1 MPMSYRVML
10 LSVFSVCCCAPAVG
24 YAQTQVAQDIA
35 RNGNETLSWAQKMFE
50 HQKIDFGTIAKGSD
64 ARFQLK
70 LKNLYKEDVHISNV
84 KTTCGC
90 SAATPAKTTLVSLEA
105 TTIEITMDTQRF
117 SHRKDSNVI
126 VTFDAPF
133 PAEVRIPITSYIRTD
148 VVVTPGAANFGP
160 VEKGLGG
167 EKILDLAYA
176 GRDDW
181 AITEVINR
189 NEFITAKVIEVGRGQ
204 GKANYKLHF
213 TISPDAPIGLL
224 RSQVTI
230 VTNDANGQTVPILVE
245 AKVESDITVTPD
257 NVSLGLLVP
266 GQTKK
271 VNVVLRSKKPFAIEK
286 IVCDSNREAFQVQ
299 LPNPEKELKAI
310 YILPLTLTTPNDP
323 GDFQE
328 GFEVTVVGRS
338 EPVKFKAVGKI
349 VEKSN

>member
-1 MPMSYRVML
+1 MSYRVML
-10 LSVFSVCCCAPAVG
+10 LSVVSVLFSSPVVG
-24 YAQTQVAQDIA
+24 YAQTQVAQEIA
-35 RNGNETLSWAQKMFE
+35 ANNNSGLSWAQKMFD

-64 ARFQLK
+64 AKFQLK
-70 LKNLYKEDVHISNV
+70 LKNLYKEDVHIANV

-90 SAATPAKTTLVSLEA
+90 SAATPAKTTLISLEE
-105 TTIEITMDTQRF
+105 TTIEITMDTNRF

-148 VVVTPGAANFGP
+148 VVVTPGAANFGA

-167 EKILDLAYA
+167 QMKLTLAYA

-181 AITEVINR
+181 TITEIINR
-189 NEFITAKVIEVGRGQ
+189 NEFITAKAVQVGREP
-204 GKANYKLHF
+204 GKANYELQF
-213 TISPDAPIGLL
+213 TISPDAPVGLL

-266 GQTKK
+266 GQEKT
-271 VNVVLRSKKPFAIEK
+271 VNVVLRSKKPFKIEK
-286 IVCDSNREAFQVQ
+286 IVCDSNLQAFQVR
-299 LPNPEKELKAI
+299 LPDPAKDPKAI
-310 YILPLTLTTPNDP
+310 YILPLTVTTPNNP
-323 GDFQE
+323 GDFKEDFEITVE
-328 GFEVTVVGRS
+328 GRP
-338 EPVKFKAVGKI
+338 EPVTFKAVGKI
-349 VEKSN
+349 VPKTN

>member
-1 MPMSYRVML
+1 MSYRVML
-10 LSVFSVCCCAPAVG
+10 LSAVTILCSAPAAG
-24 YAQTQVAQDIA
+24 WAQTLVDPALVANNNA
-35 RNGNETLSWAQKMFE
+35 ELSWAQKMFD

-64 ARFQLK
+64 ARFQLR
-70 LKNLYKEDVHISNV
+70 LKNLYKENVHISNV

-90 SAATPAKTTLVSLEA
+90 SAATPGKTTLSSLEE
-105 TTIEITMDTQRF
+105 TVIEITMDTQRF

-148 VVVTPGAANFGP
+148 VVITPGAANFGA

-167 EKILDLAYA
+167 EKVLDLAYA

-189 NEFITAKVIEVGRGQ
+189 NEYIDVKAVQVGRGQ
-204 GKANYKLHF
+204 GKANYKLQF
-213 TISPDAPIGLL
+213 TISPEAPVGLL
-224 RSQVTI
+224 RSQVTL
-230 VTNDANGQTVPILVE
+230 VTNDANGQTVPVLVE

-266 GQTKK
+266 GQEKT
-271 VNVVLRSKKPFAIEK
+271 VNVVLRSKKPFTIEN
-286 IVCDSNREAFQVQ
+286 IVCDSNREAFQVR
-299 LPNPEKELKAI
+299 LPDPEKGAKAI
-310 YILPLTLTTPNDP
+310 YILPLTVTTPNDF

-328 GFEVTVVGRS
+328 GFEIKVAGRP
-338 EPVKFKAVGKI
+338 EPVTFKAAGKI
-349 VEKSN
+349 VPSTSR